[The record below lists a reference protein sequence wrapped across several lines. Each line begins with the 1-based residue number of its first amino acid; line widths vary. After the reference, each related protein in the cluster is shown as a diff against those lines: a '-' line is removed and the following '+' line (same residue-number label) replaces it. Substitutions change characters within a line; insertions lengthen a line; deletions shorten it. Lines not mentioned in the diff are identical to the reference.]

1 MICKAKKA
9 LKIGSKVYPKNSL
22 LNLPEDKAQILL
34 NKNLIQPVTY
44 EELHQALTEELK
56 EDNKINNSK
65 GLLVKL
71 NILDDEVA
79 LTTPGYLEEVK
90 KQGFVTYLPEEII
103 SLPVAKPKLLQ
114 LIHEIKKVF
123 DGRIKSAPAEDMK
136 RKWQ

>member
-56 EDNKINNSK
+56 EDSRINNSR
-65 GLLVKL
+65 GILVKF
-71 NILDDEVA
+71 NILDDTIA

-90 KQGFVTYLPEEII
+90 KQGFVTYLPSEVI
-103 SLPVAKPKLLQ
+103 SLLVAEPKALQ
-114 LIHEIKKVF
+114 LICEIKKVF